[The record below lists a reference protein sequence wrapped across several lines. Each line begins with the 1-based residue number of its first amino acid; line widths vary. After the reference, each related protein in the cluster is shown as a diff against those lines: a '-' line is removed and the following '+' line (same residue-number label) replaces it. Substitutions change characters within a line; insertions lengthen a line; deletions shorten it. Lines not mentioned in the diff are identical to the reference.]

1 METYKEEIN
10 KIKGKFYFSD
20 LEWDLLSIFRGK
32 EYKEALKTSP
42 YGFSGVEEVTDEK
55 SFYKYLD
62 KNNGW
67 KKLYKVFFGAE
78 NAPSSESD
86 LRNNKEKYA
95 IQKVS

>member
-1 METYKEEIN
+1 M
-10 KIKGKFYFSD
+10 
-20 LEWDLLSIFRGK
+20 LSIFRGE
-32 EYKEALKTSP
+32 EYQKLLKTSP

-78 NAPSSESD
+78 NAPSTKDD
-86 LRNNKEKYA
+86 LDKHKEDYV
-95 IQKVS
+95 IQRAS

>member
-1 METYKEEIN
+1 M
-10 KIKGKFYFSD
+10 
-20 LEWDLLSIFRGK
+20 LSIFRGE
-32 EYKEALKTSP
+32 EYQKLLKTSP
-42 YGFSGVEEVTDEK
+42 YGFSEVEKVTDEK
-55 SFYKYLD
+55 SFYAYLD